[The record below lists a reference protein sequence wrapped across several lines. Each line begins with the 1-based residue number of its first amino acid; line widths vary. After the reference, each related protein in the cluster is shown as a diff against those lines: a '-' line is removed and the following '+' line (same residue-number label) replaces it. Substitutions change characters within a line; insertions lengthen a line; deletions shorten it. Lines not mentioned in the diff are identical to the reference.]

1 MYVLIVEDSRTQAE
15 FLSDM
20 LKRHG
25 YEAVIAKDGKRAY
38 ELVRLRKPS
47 LIISDVIMP
56 VMDGY
61 ELCTLL
67 KKDPTFREIPIIL
80 LTALSDS
87 RDVARALQAG
97 ADNFITKPYQEEY
110 LIGRVR
116 RILSASKRRIV
127 A

>member
-1 MYVLIVEDSRTQAE
+1 
-15 FLSDM
+15 
-20 LKRHG
+20 
-25 YEAVIAKDGKRAY
+25 
-38 ELVRLRKPS
+38 
-47 LIISDVIMP
+47 MP